1 MRLPWKK
8 SKPDREPEPE
18 GLQEKKVAAS
28 FGGNLE
34 DFALL
39 RHHAVRALCGLLMDR
54 HTACRSPH
62 PFCRQPGH
70 RQAGDVPMMLITE
83 AVPQRSDTSTSNLDL
98 IGIYLCPAAAVVGSE
113 EHGDVMDLIMRM
125 TPSQPTPN
133 RKIVVAPRKVATI
146 RSCTVLSST
155 PSKETIPR
163 AVLTPTTL
171 DRSTATPNHYI
182 AAGSIGRVVSQRET
196 GSYPG
201 STACRP
207 SASGGSSTWTGHMG
221 WHSRLPPWTSQ
232 IIPSTTLVS
241 TRGRVPYTLQE
252 IPIVST
258 RR

>member
-1 MRLPWKK
+1 MRTSHCSVITPYV
-8 SKPDREPEPE
+8 P
-18 GLQEKKVAAS
+18 
-28 FGGNLE
+28 F
-34 DFALL
+34 
-39 RHHAVRALCGLLMDR
+39 CGLLMDR

-70 RQAGDVPMMLITE
+70 RQAGDTSMMLIAE

-98 IGIYLCPAAAVVGSE
+98 IGIYLCPATAVVGSG

-133 RKIVVAPRKVATI
+133 RKIVVAPPQGGTYP
-146 RSCTVLSST
+146 VLYGPILNPVEGDYST
-155 PSKETIPR
+155 GSIDSDN
-163 AVLTPTTL
+163 AL
-171 DRSTATPNHYI
+171 DRSTATPNHDI

-232 IIPSTTLVS
+232 TTPSTTLVS
-241 TRGRVPYTLQE
+241 TRGRRLPYTLQE